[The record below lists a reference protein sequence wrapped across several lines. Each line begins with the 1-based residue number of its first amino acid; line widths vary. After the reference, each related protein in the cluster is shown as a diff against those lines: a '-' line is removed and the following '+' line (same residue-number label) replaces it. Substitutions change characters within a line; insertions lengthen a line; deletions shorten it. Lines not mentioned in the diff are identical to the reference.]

1 MAKLRERVKA
11 FLNPP
16 EQRSDD
22 SLKKSFSELI
32 GISESGVTVTE
43 DTAQRFSAVWQAM
56 LIKSILP
63 ASLPLEFYE
72 ERNGTRTPIE
82 HEAKEILLRPNDLM
96 NRFTFTEVMNSWLC
110 GWGNGIA
117 LIDNYRSGRPE
128 SLLPIHPS
136 CVEAKLSGRKIFY
149 MIEEK
154 DLGIKGTFFS
164 DEIIHFRGF
173 TTNGLWGKSPIQVAK
188 DNIGLSLATEK
199 FGASFFRKG
208 GNLKSV
214 IETEG
219 HIPDKEFKEF
229 KDRWGTSYTGAAGDH
244 ETPVL
249 EYGMKYKQLSIPLDA
264 SQFIETRQ
272 FGIQD
277 VARWFNLPP
286 HMLRDLSRA
295 TFSNIEHQDLEFV
308 KYSFRPD
315 LRRQELEL
323 EEKLL
328 VPADRGRI
336 RIRYNLDG
344 LLRGDLASIT
354 QHIREMVLAGVMTRN
369 EGRRLLNMNPM
380 AGGDDLY
387 TPANI
392 VGKEKINGNGKEL
405 PVRHQG

>member
-1 MAKLRERVKA
+1 MW
-11 FLNPP
+11 
-16 EQRSDD
+16 
-22 SLKKSFSELI
+22 I
-32 GISESGVTVTE
+32 IT
-43 DTAQRFSAVWQAM
+43 
-56 LIKSILP
+56 
-63 ASLPLEFYE
+63 
-72 ERNGTRTPIE
+72 
-82 HEAKEILLRPNDLM
+82 
-96 NRFTFTEVMNSWLC
+96 
-110 GWGNGIA
+110 
-117 LIDNYRSGRPE
+117 
-128 SLLPIHPS
+128 
-136 CVEAKLSGRKIFY
+136 
-149 MIEEK
+149 
-154 DLGIKGTFFS
+154 KG
-164 DEIIHFRGF
+164 
-173 TTNGLWGKSPIQVAK
+173 IQVAK

-214 IETEG
+214 IETDG
-219 HIPDKEFKEF
+219 HIPDTEFKEF
-229 KDRWGTSYTGAAGDH
+229 KKRWGESYTGAAGDH

-286 HMLRDLSRA
+286 HMLRDLSRS

-328 VPADRGRI
+328 LPKERGRI

-344 LLRGDLASIT
+344 LLRGDLASLT
-354 QHIREMVLAGVMTRN
+354 AHVKEMVLAGVMTRN

-380 AGGDDLY
+380 SGGDDLY

-392 VGKEKINGNGKEL
+392 VGKTEKINGNGKEL

>member
-11 FLNPP
+11 FLNP
-16 EQRSDD
+16 EQRSTDD
-22 SLKKSFSELI
+22 SLKKAFSELV
-32 GISESGVTVTE
+32 GTSESGILVNQ
-43 DTAQRFSAVWQAM
+43 DTAMRFSAVWQAM

-72 ERNGTRTPIE
+72 EHGGIRVPVE
-82 HEAKEILLRPNDLM
+82 HDAKEILLRPNGLM
-96 NRFTFTEVMNSWLC
+96 NRFTWTEVMNSWLC

-117 LIDNYRSGRPE
+117 VIDNRKNGYPQ
-128 SLLPIHPS
+128 SLMPIHPS
-136 CVEAKLSGRKIFY
+136 NVEAKLSGGRIFY
-149 MIEEK
+149 VINDR
-154 DLGIKGTFFS
+154 DLGIKGTFYS
-164 DEIIHFRGF
+164 EEIIHYRGF
-173 TTNGLWGKSPIQVAK
+173 TTTGLWGKSPIEVAK
-188 DNIGLSLATEK
+188 DNIGLSLAAEK
-199 FGASFFRKG
+199 LGATFFRKG

-219 HIPDKEFKEF
+219 HIPDKEFTEF
-229 KDRWGTSYTGAAGDH
+229 KTRWSSTYTGPAGDH

-286 HMLRDLSRA
+286 HMLRDLSRS

-323 EEKLL
+323 EEKMLL
-328 VPADRGRI
+328 PKERGRI

-344 LLRGDLASIT
+344 LLRGDLASLT
-354 QHIREMVLAGVMTRN
+354 AHVKEMVLAGVMTRN
-369 EGRRLLNMNPM
+369 EGRKLLNMNPM
-380 AGGDDLY
+380 DGGDTLY
-387 TPANI
+387 LPANI
-392 VGKEKINGNGKEL
+392 VGKNNSKTDGKD
-405 PVRHQG
+405 

>member
-11 FLNPP
+11 FLNP
-16 EQRSDD
+16 EQRSVDD
-22 SLKKSFSELI
+22 SLKKAFSEFI
-32 GISESGVTVTE
+32 GTSESGILVNQ
-43 DTAQRFSAVWQAM
+43 DTAMRFSAVWQAM

-72 ERNGTRTPIE
+72 EHNGIRIPVE
-82 HEAKEILLRPNDLM
+82 HDAKEVLLRPNGLM
-96 NRFTFTEVMNSWLC
+96 NRFTWTEVLNSWLC
-110 GWGNGIA
+110 GWGNGVA
-117 LIDNYRSGRPE
+117 LIDNRKNGYPE
-128 SLLPIHPS
+128 SLMPIHPS
-136 CVEAKLSGRKIFY
+136 NVEAKLSGGRIFY
-149 MIEEK
+149 IINDR

-164 DEIIHFRGF
+164 EEIIHYRGF
-173 TTNGLWGKSPIQVAK
+173 TTTGLWGKSPIEVAK
-188 DNIGLSLATEK
+188 DNLGLSLAAEK
-199 FGASFFRKG
+199 LGATFFRKG

-214 IETEG
+214 IETDG
-219 HIPDKEFKEF
+219 HIPDKEFTEF
-229 KDRWGTSYTGAAGDH
+229 KTRWSSTYSGTAGDH

-286 HMLRDLSRA
+286 HMLRDLSRS

-328 VPADRGRI
+328 LPKEQGRI

-344 LLRGDLASIT
+344 LLRGDLASLT
-354 QHIREMVLAGVMTRN
+354 AHVKEMVLAGVMTRN
-369 EGRRLLNMNPM
+369 EGRKLLNMNPM
-380 AGGDDLY
+380 EGGDTLIL
-387 TPANI
+387 PANI
-392 VGKEKINGNGKEL
+392 VGNNNSATNEQK
-405 PVRHQG
+405 

>member
-1 MAKLRERVKA
+1 
-11 FLNPP
+11 
-16 EQRSDD
+16 
-22 SLKKSFSELI
+22 
-32 GISESGVTVTE
+32 
-43 DTAQRFSAVWQAM
+43 
-56 LIKSILP
+56 
-63 ASLPLEFYE
+63 
-72 ERNGTRTPIE
+72 
-82 HEAKEILLRPNDLM
+82 M

-110 GWGNGIA
+110 GWGNGVAI
-117 LIDNYRSGRPE
+117 IYNQRTGRPE
-128 SLLPIHPS
+128 SLMPVHPS
-136 CVEAKLSGRKIFY
+136 CIEARLSGGRIFY
-149 MIEEK
+149 VIDEK

-164 DEIIHFRGF
+164 EEVIHYRGF
-173 TTNGLWGKSPIQVAK
+173 TTTGLWGKSPIEVAK

-219 HIPDKEFKEF
+219 HIPDKEFEQF
-229 KDRWGTSYTGAAGDH
+229 KGRWSSSYTGTAGDH

-264 SQFIETRQ
+264 SQFIETRL

-286 HMLRDLSRA
+286 HMLRDLSRS

-308 KYSFRPD
+308 KYSLRPD

-328 VPADRGRI
+328 IPAERGHI

-354 QHIREMVLAGVMTRN
+354 QHIKEMVYSGVMTRN
-369 EGRRLLNMNPM
+369 EGRRLLNMNPV
-380 AGGDDLY
+380 AGGDDLLL
-387 TPANI
+387 PANI